1 MSTATARS
9 GDRAA
14 VVDAIAG
21 AIRGLLRAQIDAFT
35 ESTRLIEDLGMDSS
49 AVFGL
54 LLELEE
60 ALGIRVDTD
69 ILELRDL
76 ATIGSLADFVA
87 KCGPA

>member
-1 MSTATARS
+1 MSTATVAS

-14 VVDAIAG
+14 VIDAIAE
-21 AIRGLLRAQIDAFT
+21 AIRGVLRAQIEAVS
-35 ESTRLIEDLGMDSS
+35 ESTRLVEDLGMDSS

-54 LLELEE
+54 LLELED

-76 ATIGSLADFVA
+76 ATVGSLADFVA
-87 KCGPA
+87 KCRPA

>member
-1 MSTATARS
+1 MTTATVAS

-21 AIRGLLRAQIDAFT
+21 AIRGVLRAQIDGVT
-35 ESTRLIEDLGMDSS
+35 ESTRLVEDLGMDSS

-54 LLELEE
+54 LLELED
-60 ALGIRVDTD
+60 ALDIRVDTD

-76 ATIGSLADFVA
+76 STVGSLADFVA
-87 KCGPA
+87 KCRPA